1 MTNKIITD
9 EGKKKLLKLG
19 FLGETN
25 GFRYMALSDGTASI
39 TGNKEDFDEVSGKGN
54 YKRVE
59 LIADDISGLGDASK
73 SISISG
79 TFEGS
84 NYNLSDGG
92 LVTEIGIV
100 DSESSNASS
109 ETFFAFIQV
118 PQIEKTDNITLKY
131 TVIISLL

>member
-1 MTNKIITD
+1 MASKFITD

-19 FLGETN
+19 FLGDTN
-25 GFRYMALSDGTASI
+25 NFNYMALSKGKASI
-39 TGNKEDFDEVSGKGN
+39 TGEQEDFDEVTGKGN
-54 YKRVE
+54 YQRVE
-59 LIADDISGLGDASK
+59 IVSDDVAGLSNAEK

-79 TFEGS
+79 TFDGS

-100 DSESSNASS
+100 DSVKHDSSQ
-109 ETFFAFIQV
+109 TFFAFIQV